1 MPDSA
6 TFNPI
11 KTGTPSADSTSPSF
25 TGTGPP
31 RPWQPSAAP
40 RKQALKVSSRNA
52 RLIGAA
58 VVSIVAIIF
67 VIQNFHAANVSFLG
81 IHLLLPLTMAL
92 SLAAVAGSLLT
103 IAAGPVRTER
113 IRKFLRRSQPRPTGS

>member
-11 KTGTPSADSTSPSF
+11 KTGTPSADGTFPSF
-25 TGTGPP
+25 TGADPS
-31 RPWQPSAAP
+31 RASQPSSVP
-40 RKQALKVSSRNA
+40 RKQALKVTSRNA
-52 RLIGAA
+52 RLTGAA
-58 VVSIVAIIF
+58 IVSVVAIIF

-81 IHLLLPLTMAL
+81 IHLLLPLTVAL
-92 SLAAVAGSLLT
+92 SLAAIAGSVLT

-113 IRKFLRRSQPRPTGS
+113 IRKFLRHSQPGPTGS